1 MGQMKV
7 YCESDPLAKNVSV
20 ARLTFSNLLACVK
33 NACKRRCAYI
43 ISSKKMH
50 LIELESRGT
59 MDAYEKVPRPRITG
73 LIDRPP

>member
-43 ISSKKMH
+43 ISSKKNVSH
-50 LIELESRGT
+50 IIGIQRDHGSVRESSAA
-59 MDAYEKVPRPRITG
+59 AYYRPYR
-73 LIDRPP
+73 

>member
-1 MGQMKV
+1 
-7 YCESDPLAKNVSV
+7 
-20 ARLTFSNLLACVK
+20 
-33 NACKRRCAYI
+33 
-43 ISSKKMH
+43 MH

>member
-43 ISSKKMH
+43 ISSKKKC
-50 LIELESRGT
+50 IS
-59 MDAYEKVPRPRITG
+59 
-73 LIDRPP
+73 